1 MSQEAASPVELS
13 LRAACLLVLVLQ
25 VRVVILGQDPYINA
39 GEAMGLSF
47 SVPPGMC
54 VCAVRL
60 RLTLDQQTCITAAPS
75 AAQAAGSRQ
84 CHV

>member
-1 MSQEAASPVELS
+1 
-13 LRAACLLVLVLQ
+13 LLVLVLQ

-54 VCAVRL
+54 VCVRAVHL
-60 RLTLDQQTCITAAPS
+60 QYAMHQQTCITAAPS
-75 AAQAAGSRQ
+75 AAQAAGNIMHRLCTCEQ
-84 CHV
+84 HWAATTH